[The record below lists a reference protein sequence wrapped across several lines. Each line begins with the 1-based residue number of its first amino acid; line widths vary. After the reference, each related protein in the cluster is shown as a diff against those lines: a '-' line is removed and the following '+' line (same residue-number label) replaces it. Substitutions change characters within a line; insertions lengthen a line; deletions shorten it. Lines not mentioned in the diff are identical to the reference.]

1 MEEEKEP
8 NSRRFWR
15 LNDIAALEMTKSEER
30 DAVTPEDLGAI
41 RANNTELAELKARE
55 AAVKTRHAAMI
66 ANRQQ
71 KTDRTR

>member
-30 DAVTPEDLGAI
+30 DAVTPEDLEAI
-41 RANNTELAELKARE
+41 RANNAELAELKARE
-55 AAVKTRHAAMI
+55 AAVKIRHAARL
-66 ANRQQ
+66 ANQQQ